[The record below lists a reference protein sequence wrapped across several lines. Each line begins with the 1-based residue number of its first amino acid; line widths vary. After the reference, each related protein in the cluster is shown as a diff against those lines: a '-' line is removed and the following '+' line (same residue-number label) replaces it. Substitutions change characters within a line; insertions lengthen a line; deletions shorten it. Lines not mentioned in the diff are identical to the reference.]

1 MNGALINNAISFW
14 QGVFAGPQFPPH
26 TILLVP
32 TLRRNVTLAN
42 NLRYLGI
49 CKLTLLK
56 ELQVWFVSLSKEER
70 IHKKRAMLSLLNN

>member
-14 QGVFAGPQFPPH
+14 QGVFAGPQFPSH

-49 CKLTLLK
+49 CKLTVLK
-56 ELQVWFVSLSKEER
+56 ELQVWFVSKEER